1 MNQELELIDVFGNT
15 LATNPS
21 ALAECKQRRRI
32 VFKVKTRN
40 QSRAETHSSSHS
52 LRLLYIGV
60 GLLRIYR
67 IEPGTLHS
75 KWEAYIMN
83 AISSSR
89 DEDDGSMTPTHLEG
103 FKNHLRHTLE
113 KKAQQNIQRQVQSTS
128 GSSFATTKKAQLK
141 SRFPGSSSQ
150 APRVFHD
157 MEVDQNDQL

>member
-1 MNQELELIDVFGNT
+1 
-15 LATNPS
+15 
-21 ALAECKQRRRI
+21 
-32 VFKVKTRN
+32 
-40 QSRAETHSSSHS
+40 
-52 LRLLYIGV
+52 
-60 GLLRIYR
+60 
-67 IEPGTLHS
+67 
-75 KWEAYIMN
+75 MN